1 MPTLIPDFARA
12 MTESN
17 RRAAESISEEI
28 ERVERLRERAEGL
41 QYLKAEWDAFL
52 PRVAREARSA
62 TLNVTAVAREV
73 EGLWSSAVE
82 SFRNGLPADEQVAVL
97 QAHADLARSG
107 QDLLES
113 VRRLWAAVERLGAQ
127 AEEADELADADRR
140 FDRMRTEATRAL
152 GMRTT
157 PWQPSD
163 PARLE
168 AGLQQAR
175 AGNVLSPEE
184 VRARFRKDRA

>member
-41 QYLKAEWDAFL
+41 WQLKAEWDAFL

-62 TLNVTAVAREV
+62 THNITAVAREV
-73 EGLWSSAVE
+73 EDLWSSAVE
-82 SFRNGLPADEQVAVL
+82 SFRNGLPAEEQVIVL

-113 VRRLWAAVERLGAQ
+113 VRRLWAAVERLGGN
-127 AEEADELADADRR
+127 AEGADELADAGRR
-140 FDRMRTEATRAL
+140 FGQMRAEATRAL
-152 GMRTT
+152 EMRTT

-163 PARLE
+163 PARFEL
-168 AGLQQAR
+168 GLQQAR
-175 AGNVLSPEE
+175 EGQVLSPGD
-184 VRARFRKDRA
+184 VRARFRF